1 MIFGSDDIER
11 PHAADQLFLRVTE
24 QPGQEGIDESEAL
37 VLQDKDADLGG
48 RHRGSKHGLL
58 IAHRYRIVC

>member
-11 PHAADQLFLRVTE
+11 PHAADQLLLGIAE

-48 RHRGSKHGLL
+48 RHRRPEHCLL
-58 IAHRYRIVC
+58 IAHRHRVVC